1 MSVTSRSPG
10 EVLDELGAQL
20 DAAFRRPT
28 RRRWAS
34 RRTSGRRALLAV
46 LVVIVV
52 GVSTAAATQ
61 TIFSPA
67 PPLPRLARVAVNLAS
82 DAVGSPQWRLSASR
96 CSRPRGSYSVLLQA
110 AGVGAGSPCGE
121 LIQPPSVVYGSRFAL
136 AFGVVSRDTAR
147 VDLALG
153 SVRMQTT
160 PVAIAHEAL
169 RAGGLSD
176 GLRVYVVRIAPAAV
190 VTAMTA
196 YDADGHLVL
205 ACRQR
210 SCVKP

>member
-10 EVLDELGAQL
+10 EVLDELGVQL

-34 RRTSGRRALLAV
+34 RRGFGRRALAAV

-52 GVSTAAATQ
+52 GGSTAAATQ

-67 PPLPRLARVAVNLAS
+67 PPLPRLGRVAVNLAS
-82 DAVGSPQWRLSASR
+82 DSGGSPQWRLTTSR
-96 CSRPRGSYSVLLQA
+96 CSRPRGSYSLLLQA
-110 AGVGAGSPCGE
+110 AGVGAGSPCGP
-121 LIQPPSVVYGSRFAL
+121 LIQPPTVVYGNSFAL
-136 AFGVVSRDTAR
+136 AFGVVSGDAAR
-147 VDLALG
+147 VELALG
-153 SVRMQTT
+153 LGRRQAT
-160 PVAIAHEAL
+160 PVAIAREAL
-169 RAGGLSD
+169 SAAGLSD
-176 GLRVYVVRIAPAAV
+176 RLRVYVVHIAPTAV

-205 ACRQR
+205 ACEQR